1 MTDIKRLCAETG
13 TDYNTALAERYKL
26 LEAVHALAVRFNY
39 EEDYEYFAMNGIP
52 DEPNEY
58 DLLSIAEDEEA
69 FYDVLSVFVNTV
81 RGSDCAS
88 WGVFAL

>member
-13 TDYNTALAERYKL
+13 TDYNTVLVERYKL
-26 LEAVHALAVRFNY
+26 LEAVHALTVCLND
-39 EEDYEYFAMNGIP
+39 EEDYEYFALNGIP

-69 FYDVLSVFVNTV
+69 FDNVLSVFVNV
-81 RGSDCAS
+81 IRGSDCAS
-88 WGVFAL
+88 WSVFAL